1 MQDKIEYIESKKEEK
16 KQNKK
21 MKTRVILV
29 LLFIALFSVISY
41 ISLRGS
47 YLEYKELGENYTEVF
62 FTNLKYKYTI
72 FGINFIALYF
82 IIYMTTRGIKKGL
95 KSFFDKE
102 KKEMPKVP
110 NKSIAFIIS
119 AVVSAL
125 MSSVIM
131 KQIILC
137 SSNASFGIQDPIY
150 NFDIAYYMFQKPIIQ
165 MFLLYFMAILVG
177 LTVYMA
183 LYYIIVFNKDF
194 DGVDGKMLKQSSL
207 IKKLIRNAVLI
218 VVLFALMTVLNTTDI
233 LTSKMLTIKDGSD
246 STQNIEITG
255 AGYTEVMIQRWGY
268 LIFAFVM
275 IFSAIRASKGFKEDN
290 TSKVLKNL
298 AIIPGYLVVLF
309 LVIIIFN
316 VVFVNSNKLDK
327 EKEYLA
333 YNIENTKN
341 AYKINIEEKS
351 LENSGTITQK
361 DVDENTDVINNIRIV
376 NEDTVLKTLED
387 NQTGTGYYSYRN
399 ANIAQYKI
407 AGQYKLVYVSPR
419 EIKNLGRTYSNKTYE
434 YTHGRGQI
442 VASATDVSETGN
454 LNYIQK
460 DVSGEDDKLGTVN
473 QQIYYGLET
482 NNIVATNTKN
492 RKEYDYTDENNK
504 EYISSYQG
512 QSGLSLNFI
521 DRVILGIKTGD
532 LNLAFSSEVTNE
544 SKILINRNI
553 IKRAKTAMPYLIYDD
568 NPYTV
573 VTDEGKTVW
582 VLDAYTV
589 SSQYPYSQFTS
600 IEHDGIKE
608 KINYIRNSVKVI
620 IDSYDG
626 TMKFYVTDKT
636 DPIAMA
642 YRNVY
647 KTLFEDLDTEIPAD
661 IAQHFVYPKYLYN
674 VQAKMLKT
682 YHNVKPDVLYR
693 TDDLWDFAKYNST
706 VISKSTGTI
715 LEPYYTTVNNGD
727 GEEVGLVQIYTPSSK
742 QNLIS
747 YLVGTTNGSD
757 NVLKLYKFSEDSN
770 ILGPM
775 QLDKQLE
782 QDETISLAINALNTT
797 GTKVTKDIV
806 VVPVNNTLLY
816 VESIYQTMLNE
827 EVKVPALKKIVVAS
841 GNKVAMGN
849 NLKEALQNLLSKD
862 ASNIEV
868 ENTDDIDGVID
879 ALVKANKNLSESTSN
894 NDWELVGSDIKKVQG
909 LIDTLE
915 KLKEQEDKKKE
926 ALEKENK
933 QSNSINNVVEENI
946 IEENNIVNK
955 TK

>member
-1 MQDKIEYIESKKEEK
+1 MKQEK

-218 VVLFALMTVLNTTDI
+218 VVLFALMTLLNTTDI

-419 EIKNLGRTYSNKTYE
+419 EIKNSGRTYSNKTYE

-504 EYISSYQG
+504 EYTSSYQG
-512 QSGLSLNFI
+512 QSGLSLNLI

-747 YLVGTTNGSD
+747 YLVGTTNGSN

>member
-1 MQDKIEYIESKKEEK
+1 MKQEK

-419 EIKNLGRTYSNKTYE
+419 EIKNSGRTYSNKTYE

-504 EYISSYQG
+504 EYTSSYQG
-512 QSGLSLNFI
+512 QSGLRLNFT

-693 TDDLWDFAKYNST
+693 IDDLWDFAKYNST

-747 YLVGTTNGSD
+747 YLVGTTNGSN

>member
-1 MQDKIEYIESKKEEK
+1 MKQEK

-473 QQIYYGLET
+473 KQIYYGLET

-504 EYISSYQG
+504 EYTSSYQG

-747 YLVGTTNGSD
+747 YLVGTTNGSN

-862 ASNIEV
+862 ASNIEI

-926 ALEKENK
+926 VLEKENK

>member
-1 MQDKIEYIESKKEEK
+1 MKQEK

-233 LTSKMLTIKDGSD
+233 LTSKMLTIKDASD

-419 EIKNLGRTYSNKTYE
+419 EIKNSGRTYSNKTYE

-504 EYISSYQG
+504 EYTSSYQG
-512 QSGLSLNFI
+512 QSGLSLNFM

-757 NVLKLYKFSEDSN
+757 NVLKLYKFFEDSN

>member
-1 MQDKIEYIESKKEEK
+1 MKQEK

-419 EIKNLGRTYSNKTYE
+419 EIKNSGRTYSNKTYE

-504 EYISSYQG
+504 EYTSSYQG

-553 IKRAKTAMPYLIYDD
+553 IKRAKTVMPYLIYDD

-770 ILGPM
+770 ILGSM

>member
-1 MQDKIEYIESKKEEK
+1 MKQEK

-82 IIYMTTRGIKKGL
+82 IIYMTNRGIKKGL
-95 KSFFDKE
+95 KSFFDIE

-419 EIKNLGRTYSNKTYE
+419 EIKNSGRTYSNKTYE

-504 EYISSYQG
+504 EYTSSYQG

-682 YHNVKPDVLYR
+682 YHNVKSDVLYR

-747 YLVGTTNGSD
+747 YLVGTTNGSN

>member
-1 MQDKIEYIESKKEEK
+1 MKQEK

-119 AVVSAL
+119 AIVSAL

-419 EIKNLGRTYSNKTYE
+419 EIKNSGRTYSNKTYE

-504 EYISSYQG
+504 EYTSSYQG

-553 IKRAKTAMPYLIYDD
+553 IKRAKTVMPYLIYDD

>member
-1 MQDKIEYIESKKEEK
+1 MKQEK

-47 YLEYKELGENYTEVF
+47 YLEYKELGKNYTEVF

-82 IIYMTTRGIKKGL
+82 IIYMTNRGIKKGL

-298 AIIPGYLVVLF
+298 AIIPVYLVVLF

-407 AGQYKLVYVSPR
+407 AGQYKLIYVSPR
-419 EIKNLGRTYSNKTYE
+419 EIKNSGRTYSNKTYE

-473 QQIYYGLET
+473 KQIYYGLET

-504 EYISSYQG
+504 EYTSSYQG
-512 QSGLSLNFI
+512 QSGLRLNFI

-747 YLVGTTNGSD
+747 YLVGTTNGSN

>member
-1 MQDKIEYIESKKEEK
+1 MKQEK

-233 LTSKMLTIKDGSD
+233 LTSKMLTIKDASD

-419 EIKNLGRTYSNKTYE
+419 EIKNSGRTYSNKTYE

-504 EYISSYQG
+504 EYTSSYQG

-553 IKRAKTAMPYLIYDD
+553 IKRAKTVMPYLIYDD

-674 VQAKMLKT
+674 VQSKMLKT

-915 KLKEQEDKKKE
+915 KLKKQEDKKKE

>member
-1 MQDKIEYIESKKEEK
+1 MKQEK

-218 VVLFALMTVLNTTDI
+218 VVLFALMTLLNTTDI

-419 EIKNLGRTYSNKTYE
+419 EIKNSGRTYSNKTYE

-553 IKRAKTAMPYLIYDD
+553 IKRAKIAMPYLIYDD

-727 GEEVGLVQIYTPSSK
+727 VEEVGLVQIYTPSSK

-747 YLVGTTNGSD
+747 YLVGTTNGSN

>member
-1 MQDKIEYIESKKEEK
+1 MKQEK

-473 QQIYYGLET
+473 KQIYYGLET

-504 EYISSYQG
+504 EYTSSYQG

-806 VVPVNNTLLY
+806 VVPVNNTLLD
-816 VESIYQTMLNE
+816 VESIYQTMLND

>member
-1 MQDKIEYIESKKEEK
+1 MKQEK

-504 EYISSYQG
+504 EYTSSYQG
-512 QSGLSLNFI
+512 KSGLSLNFI
-521 DRVILGIKTGD
+521 DRLILGIKTGD
-532 LNLAFSSEVTNE
+532 FNLAFSSEVTNE

-747 YLVGTTNGSD
+747 YLVGTTNGSN

>member
-1 MQDKIEYIESKKEEK
+1 MKQEK

-82 IIYMTTRGIKKGL
+82 IISMTTRGIKKGL

-218 VVLFALMTVLNTTDI
+218 VVLFALMTVLNTTDV
-233 LTSKMLTIKDGSD
+233 LTSKMLTIKDSSD

-419 EIKNLGRTYSNKTYE
+419 EIKNSGRTYSNKTYE

-504 EYISSYQG
+504 EYTSSYQG

-674 VQAKMLKT
+674 VQSKMLKT

-747 YLVGTTNGSD
+747 YLVGTTNGSN

-915 KLKEQEDKKKE
+915 KLKKQEDKKKE

>member
-1 MQDKIEYIESKKEEK
+1 MKQEK

-298 AIIPGYLVVLF
+298 AIIPVYLVVLF

-419 EIKNLGRTYSNKTYE
+419 EIKNSGRTYSNKTYE

-473 QQIYYGLET
+473 KQIYYGLET

-504 EYISSYQG
+504 EYTSSYQG
-512 QSGLSLNFI
+512 QSGLRLNFI

-693 TDDLWDFAKYNST
+693 TDDLWNFAKYNST

-747 YLVGTTNGSD
+747 YLVGTTNGSN

>member
-1 MQDKIEYIESKKEEK
+1 MKQEK

-419 EIKNLGRTYSNKTYE
+419 EIKNSGRTYSNKTYE

-473 QQIYYGLET
+473 KQIYYGLET

-504 EYISSYQG
+504 EYTSSYQG

-674 VQAKMLKT
+674 VQSKMLKT

-747 YLVGTTNGSD
+747 YLVGTTNGSN

-862 ASNIEV
+862 ASNIEI

>member
-1 MQDKIEYIESKKEEK
+1 MKQEK

-95 KSFFDKE
+95 KSFFDIE

-419 EIKNLGRTYSNKTYE
+419 EIKNSGRTYSNKTYE

-504 EYISSYQG
+504 EYTSSYQG

-682 YHNVKPDVLYR
+682 YHNVKSDVLYR

-747 YLVGTTNGSD
+747 YLVGTTNGSN

>member
-1 MQDKIEYIESKKEEK
+1 MKQEK

-218 VVLFALMTVLNTTDI
+218 VVLFALMTLLNTTDI

-419 EIKNLGRTYSNKTYE
+419 EIKNSGRTYSNKTYE

-747 YLVGTTNGSD
+747 YLVGTTNGSN

-806 VVPVNNTLLY
+806 IVPVNNTLLY

>member
-1 MQDKIEYIESKKEEK
+1 MKQEK

-387 NQTGTGYYSYRN
+387 NQTGTGYYAYRN

-419 EIKNLGRTYSNKTYE
+419 EIKNSGRTYSNKTYE

-504 EYISSYQG
+504 EYTSSYQG

-608 KINYIRNSVKVI
+608 KINYIRNSIKVI

-757 NVLKLYKFSEDSN
+757 NVLKSYKFSEDSN

-782 QDETISLAINALNTT
+782 LDETISLAINALNTT

-933 QSNSINNVVEENI
+933 QSNSINNVVEENV

>member
-1 MQDKIEYIESKKEEK
+1 MKQEK

-419 EIKNLGRTYSNKTYE
+419 EIKNSGRTYSNKTYE

-473 QQIYYGLET
+473 KQIYYGLET

-504 EYISSYQG
+504 EYTSSYQG

-747 YLVGTTNGSD
+747 YLVGTTNGSN

>member
-1 MQDKIEYIESKKEEK
+1 MKQEK

-419 EIKNLGRTYSNKTYE
+419 EIKNSGRTYSNKTYE

-504 EYISSYQG
+504 EYTSSYQG
-512 QSGLSLNFI
+512 KSGLSLNFI
-521 DRVILGIKTGD
+521 DRLILGIKTGD
-532 LNLAFSSEVTNE
+532 FNLAFSSEVTNE

-693 TDDLWDFAKYNST
+693 IDDLWDFAKYNST

>member
-1 MQDKIEYIESKKEEK
+1 MKQEK

-218 VVLFALMTVLNTTDI
+218 VVLFALMTVLNTTDV
-233 LTSKMLTIKDGSD
+233 LTSKMLTIKDSSD

-419 EIKNLGRTYSNKTYE
+419 EIKNSGRTYSNKTYE

-504 EYISSYQG
+504 EYTSSYQG

-674 VQAKMLKT
+674 VQSKMLKT

-747 YLVGTTNGSD
+747 YLVGTTNGSN

>member
-1 MQDKIEYIESKKEEK
+1 MKQEK

-233 LTSKMLTIKDGSD
+233 LTSKMLTIKDASD

-419 EIKNLGRTYSNKTYE
+419 EIKNSGRTYSNKTYE

-504 EYISSYQG
+504 EYTSSYQG

-553 IKRAKTAMPYLIYDD
+553 IKRAKTVMPYLIYDD

>member
-1 MQDKIEYIESKKEEK
+1 MKQEK

-102 KKEMPKVP
+102 KKEIPKVP

-119 AVVSAL
+119 AVVSTL

-218 VVLFALMTVLNTTDI
+218 VVLFALMTVLNTTDV
-233 LTSKMLTIKDGSD
+233 LTSKMLTIKDSSD

-419 EIKNLGRTYSNKTYE
+419 EIKNSGRTYSNKTYE

-504 EYISSYQG
+504 EYTSSYQG

-674 VQAKMLKT
+674 VQSKMLKT

-747 YLVGTTNGSD
+747 YLVGTTNGSN

>member
-1 MQDKIEYIESKKEEK
+1 MKQEK

-82 IIYMTTRGIKKGL
+82 IIYMTNRGIKKGL

-298 AIIPGYLVVLF
+298 AIIPVYLVVLF

-407 AGQYKLVYVSPR
+407 AGQYKLIYVSPR
-419 EIKNLGRTYSNKTYE
+419 EIKNSGRTYSNKTYE

-473 QQIYYGLET
+473 KQIYYGLET

-504 EYISSYQG
+504 EYTSSYQG
-512 QSGLSLNFI
+512 QSGLRLNFI

-693 TDDLWDFAKYNST
+693 TDDLWNFAKYNST

-747 YLVGTTNGSD
+747 YLVGTTNGSN

>member
-1 MQDKIEYIESKKEEK
+1 MKQEK

-218 VVLFALMTVLNTTDI
+218 VVLFALMTLLNTTDI

-419 EIKNLGRTYSNKTYE
+419 EIKNSGRTYSNKTYE

-504 EYISSYQG
+504 EYTSSYQG

-553 IKRAKTAMPYLIYDD
+553 IKRAKTVMPYLIYDD

-770 ILGPM
+770 ILGSM

>member
-1 MQDKIEYIESKKEEK
+1 MKQEK

-218 VVLFALMTVLNTTDI
+218 VVLFALMTLLNTTDI

-419 EIKNLGRTYSNKTYE
+419 EIKNSGRTYSNKTYE

-504 EYISSYQG
+504 EYTSSYQG

-693 TDDLWDFAKYNST
+693 IDDLWDFAKYNST

-747 YLVGTTNGSD
+747 YLVGTTNGSN

>member
-1 MQDKIEYIESKKEEK
+1 MKQEK

-47 YLEYKELGENYTEVF
+47 YLEYKELGKNYTEVF

-82 IIYMTTRGIKKGL
+82 IIYMTNRGIKKGL

-419 EIKNLGRTYSNKTYE
+419 EIKNSGRTYSNKTYE

-473 QQIYYGLET
+473 KQIYYGLET

-504 EYISSYQG
+504 EYTSSYQG
-512 QSGLSLNFI
+512 QSGLRLNFI

-747 YLVGTTNGSD
+747 YLVGTTNGSN

>member
-1 MQDKIEYIESKKEEK
+1 MKQEK

-290 TSKVLKNL
+290 TSKVLKNF

-504 EYISSYQG
+504 EYTSSYQG

-693 TDDLWDFAKYNST
+693 IDDLWDFAKYNST

-747 YLVGTTNGSD
+747 YLVGTTNGSN

-806 VVPVNNTLLY
+806 IVPVNNTLLY

>member
-1 MQDKIEYIESKKEEK
+1 MKQEK

-473 QQIYYGLET
+473 KQIYYGLET

-504 EYISSYQG
+504 EYTSSYQG

-727 GEEVGLVQIYTPSSK
+727 GEEVGLVQIYTPNSK

-747 YLVGTTNGSD
+747 YLVGTTNGSN

>member
-1 MQDKIEYIESKKEEK
+1 M
-16 KQNKK
+16 
-21 MKTRVILV
+21 
-29 LLFIALFSVISY
+29 
-41 ISLRGS
+41 
-47 YLEYKELGENYTEVF
+47 
-62 FTNLKYKYTI
+62 TN
-72 FGINFIALYF
+72 
-82 IIYMTTRGIKKGL
+82 RGIKKGL

-361 DVDENTDVINNIRIV
+361 DVDENTDIINNIRIV

-419 EIKNLGRTYSNKTYE
+419 EIKNSGRTYSNKTYE

-473 QQIYYGLET
+473 KQIYYGLET

-504 EYISSYQG
+504 EYTSSYQG
-512 QSGLSLNFI
+512 QSGLRLNFI

-693 TDDLWDFAKYNST
+693 TDDLWNFAKYNST

-747 YLVGTTNGSD
+747 YLVGTTNGSN

>member
-1 MQDKIEYIESKKEEK
+1 MKQEK

-419 EIKNLGRTYSNKTYE
+419 EIKNSGRTYSNKTYE

-504 EYISSYQG
+504 EYTSSYQG

-553 IKRAKTAMPYLIYDD
+553 IKRAKTVMPYLIYDD

-915 KLKEQEDKKKE
+915 KLKKQEDKKKE

>member
-1 MQDKIEYIESKKEEK
+1 MKQEK

-419 EIKNLGRTYSNKTYE
+419 EIKNSGRTYSNKTYE

-504 EYISSYQG
+504 EYTSSYQG

-747 YLVGTTNGSD
+747 YLVGTTNGSN

>member
-1 MQDKIEYIESKKEEK
+1 MKQEK

-473 QQIYYGLET
+473 KQIYYGLET

-504 EYISSYQG
+504 EYTSSYQG

-747 YLVGTTNGSD
+747 YLVGTTNGSN

-946 IEENNIVNK
+946 IVNK

>member
-1 MQDKIEYIESKKEEK
+1 MKQEK

-419 EIKNLGRTYSNKTYE
+419 EIKNSGRTYSNKTYE

-504 EYISSYQG
+504 EYTSSYQG
-512 QSGLSLNFI
+512 KSGLSLNFI
-521 DRVILGIKTGD
+521 DRLILGIKTGD
-532 LNLAFSSEVTNE
+532 FNLAFSSEVTNE

-647 KTLFEDLDTEIPAD
+647 KTLFEDLDTEISAD

-946 IEENNIVNK
+946 IEENNIVNS

>member
-1 MQDKIEYIESKKEEK
+1 MKQEK

-82 IIYMTTRGIKKGL
+82 IIYMTNRGIKKGL

-298 AIIPGYLVVLF
+298 AIIPVYLVVLF

-407 AGQYKLVYVSPR
+407 AGQYKLIYVSPR
-419 EIKNLGRTYSNKTYE
+419 EIKNSGRTYSNKTYE

-473 QQIYYGLET
+473 KQIYYGLET

-504 EYISSYQG
+504 EYTSSYQG
-512 QSGLSLNFI
+512 QSGLRLNFI

-682 YHNVKPDVLYR
+682 YHNVKSDVLYR

-747 YLVGTTNGSD
+747 YLVGTTNGSN

>member
-1 MQDKIEYIESKKEEK
+1 MKQEK

-165 MFLLYFMAILVG
+165 MFLLYFMSILVG

-419 EIKNLGRTYSNKTYE
+419 EIKNSGRTYSNKTYE

-504 EYISSYQG
+504 EYTSSYQG

-553 IKRAKTAMPYLIYDD
+553 IKRAKTVMPYLIYDD
-568 NPYTV
+568 NPYTA

-868 ENTDDIDGVID
+868 ENTDDIDGVIN

-933 QSNSINNVVEENI
+933 QSNSINNVVKENI